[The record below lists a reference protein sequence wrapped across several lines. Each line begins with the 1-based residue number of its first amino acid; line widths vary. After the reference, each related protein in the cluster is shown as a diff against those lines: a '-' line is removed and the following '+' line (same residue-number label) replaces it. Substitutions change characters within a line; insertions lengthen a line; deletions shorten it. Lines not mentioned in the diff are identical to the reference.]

1 MRRERESTIYTVRA
15 GTRNSYYNSHTLLP
29 HFISFNSLM
38 FSPFCGHVIP
48 ANGGT
53 RMQFGEALFRPNCP
67 VIRCEHCQQLIPSTT
82 ITPHQPTSHI
92 PVDQQLRYTH
102 ASSYTPASGSDTRS
116 SIATNRT
123 DSFADF
129 KAASFQKALLT
140 AQKGRQSSNI
150 TINSG
155 QPSAS
160 VSQQHN
166 STQQRNRKINQ
177 SEKTIPPLDD
187 HPLSPPLSVVH
198 KYSLKLIISHFDTP
212 FKLEAVPHTEE
223 WSPTT
228 EELKH
233 NINGIYCTST
243 FGHIIKQTGLWDT
256 LTTMKPNCMFN
267 DFPVRIA
274 DAKHMKSYGTL
285 LSLQ

>member
-1 MRRERESTIYTVRA
+1 MYTIIRRERDSTIYTVRA

-38 FSPFCGHVIP
+38 FSHFCGHVIL

-53 RMQFGEALFRPNCP
+53 RMQLGEALFHPNCP
-67 VIRCEHCQQLIPSTT
+67 VICCEYCQQLIPSAT

-92 PVDQQLRYTH
+92 PVDQQFRYTQ
-102 ASSYTPASGSDTRS
+102 ASSYTSASGSNSTRR
-116 SIATNRT
+116 SITTNRA

-140 AQKGRQSSNI
+140 AQKGRQSLNI
-150 TINSG
+150 TISSG

-166 STQQRNRKINQ
+166 STQQRNRKTNQ
-177 SEKTIPPLDD
+177 SEKMIPPLDD

-212 FKLEAVPHTEE
+212 FKLEAVPYTEE

-233 NINGIYCTST
+233 NINGIYRTST
-243 FGHIIKQTGLWDT
+243 FGHIIQQTGL
-256 LTTMKPNCMFN
+256 
-267 DFPVRIA
+267 
-274 DAKHMKSYGTL
+274 
-285 LSLQ
+285 